1 MTPAR
6 TATAQ
11 QAALLLDP
19 ALDPLFSALA
29 KTGEE
34 GTGAADLARRS
45 GAPLSTTHARLAR
58 LLAAGVVESTGERAR
73 CGRSVRLY
81 RLPLPWHIPFEV
93 TPAATLRELLGGG
106 FERRLRSH
114 LDVLAGRMGVLGER
128 WSLTL
133 DRSDDRE
140 LQHVFGHGASGGR
153 PLPPEPLLA
162 SGADLRLTPARAG
175 ELQRR
180 LWELLE
186 EYAHAQDGGDQPS
199 WNVTVLLTPA
209 LHGGAQE
216 TPDSGHRKS

>member
-1 MTPAR
+1 MPPAR
-6 TATAQ
+6 TATAR

-19 ALDPLFSALA
+19 ALDPLLSALA
-29 KTGEE
+29 QADEE
-34 GTGAADLARRS
+34 GAGAADLARRS

-58 LLAAGVVESTGERAR
+58 LLAAGVVEVTGERMR
-73 CGRSVRLY
+73 SGRPVRLY
-81 RLPLPWHIPFEV
+81 HFPLPWHIPFEV

-106 FERRLRSH
+106 FERRLHRH
-114 LDVLAGRMGVLGER
+114 LDQLAGRMLHLGER

-140 LQHVFGHGASGGR
+140 LQHVFGHGASQGR

-180 LWELLE
+180 LWALLE
-186 EYAHAQDGGDQPS
+186 NYAHAQDSADAPAWS
-199 WNVTVLLTPA
+199 VTVLLTP
-209 LHGGAQE
+209 E
-216 TPDSGHRKS
+216 VREPV

>member
-1 MTPAR
+1 MPPAR

-19 ALDPLFSALA
+19 VLDPLFSALA

-34 GTGAADLARRS
+34 GAGAAELARRS
-45 GAPLSTTHARLAR
+45 GTPLSTTHARLAR
-58 LLAAGVVESTGERAR
+58 LLSAGVVERTGERAR
-73 CGRSVRLY
+73 SGRPVRLY

-140 LQHVFGHGASGGR
+140 LQHVFGHGAGGGR

-162 SGADLRLTPARAG
+162 SGTDLRLTPTRAG
-175 ELQRR
+175 ELQRQ
-180 LWELLE
+180 LWALLE
-186 EYAHAQDGGDQPS
+186 EYAHAQDPS
-199 WNVTVLLTPA
+199 EAPTWNVTVLLTPA
-209 LHGGAQE
+209 LHGREQAARE
-216 TPDSGHRKS
+216 I